1 MIDRTP
7 SRRSSPPRPQ
17 WRLLRA
23 EVRFVTVTA
32 CILTIIGILVGG
44 HLYGRYLA
52 SLELGGRENALE
64 QLRSESQ
71 KLKTHADD
79 LSAQVT
85 DLQVKLDSAQAA
97 LHAIMP
103 SDSVYNIVP
112 NQSLI
117 VADGHLTVGMVGSP
131 GNEGIT
137 LDINGKQQTLAAG
150 QIVSVTPDPSTTCQV
165 GVQSFDMFKAVLTA
179 MCSGAKGQ

>member
-7 SRRSSPPRPQ
+7 SRRSSPPRRQ

-23 EVRFVTVTA
+23 EMRFVTITA
-32 CILTIIGILVGG
+32 CIVTIVGILVGG
-44 HLYGRYLA
+44 HLYGLYLA
-52 SLELGGRENALE
+52 SLELTGRENALE

-85 DLQVKLDSAQAA
+85 DLQAKLDGVQAA

-103 SDSVYNIVP
+103 SNNIYNIVP
-112 NQSLI
+112 NQSLL

-150 QIVSVTPDPSTTCQV
+150 QIVSVAADPSTTCQV

-179 MCSGAKGQ
+179 TCSGAKGQ

>member
-7 SRRSSPPRPQ
+7 SRRSSPPGPQ

-23 EVRFVTVTA
+23 EMRFVTVTA

-103 SDSVYNIVP
+103 SDNTYNIVP
-112 NQSLI
+112 NQALTL
-117 VADGHLTVGMVGSP
+117 ADGRLTVGMVGSP
-131 GNEGIT
+131 GNEGVT
-137 LDINGKQQTLAAG
+137 LDINGRQQTLAAG
-150 QIVSVTPDPSTTCQV
+150 QIVSVAPDPSTTCQV

-179 MCSGAKGQ
+179 TCSGAKAR